1 MEKVKI
7 LMKLCLSVK
16 YIVLSAYW
24 EGLSRVLLE
33 ALACSVPIIA
43 TYNGGNKEQVFENI
57 NGYLYEAG
65 DINTLAMKLKKLYS
79 LPENEFEIF
88 SLNSRK
94 IAEDQFDIHL
104 TTQKIETLYK
114 SLL

>member
-1 MEKVKI
+1 
-7 LMKLCLSVK
+7 
-16 YIVLSAYW
+16 
-24 EGLSRVLLE
+24 
-33 ALACSVPIIA
+33 
-43 TYNGGNKEQVFENI
+43 
-57 NGYLYEAG
+57 
-65 DINTLAMKLKKLYS
+65 MKLKKLYS